1 MDEKQILELTEQVS
15 REIFTDYL
23 EVEGVLT
30 FEYVKEDERPHMVRV
45 ILEGDDLGVLIGQKG
60 TNLYSIEKI
69 ISLIVSRKLEEK
81 VSIDLDISGYK
92 SRKQRNLE
100 DMALK
105 AAHQVIDFGVEVDL
119 EPMSPADR
127 RIVHMVLAEEEKV
140 ETESAGEG
148 FDRHIVVRPA
158 KL

>member
-1 MDEKQILELTEQVS
+1 MDEKQILELTEQTTK
-15 REIFTDYL
+15 ELFTDFL
-23 EVEGVLT
+23 DVEGDFS
-30 FEYVKEDERPHMVRV
+30 FEYVKEEDRPHMVKV
-45 ILEGDDLGVLIGQKG
+45 TLEGDDLGVLIGQKG

-127 RIVHMVLAEEEKV
+127 RIVHMVLSEEEKV